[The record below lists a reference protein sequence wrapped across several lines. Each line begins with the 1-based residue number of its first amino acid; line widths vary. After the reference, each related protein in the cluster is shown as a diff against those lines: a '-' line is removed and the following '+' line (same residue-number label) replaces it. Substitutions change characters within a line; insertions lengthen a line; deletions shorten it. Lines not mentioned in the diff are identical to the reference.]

1 MKWLSIK
8 EYLPPACTDVFIR
21 VITKFDDCSFNRYF
35 IGMIENFNKID
46 KLSAWEMANGQYYGD
61 VDSDDYQVTH
71 FAIPDAV
78 AREE

>member
-1 MKWLSIK
+1 
-8 EYLPPACTDVFIR
+8 
-21 VITKFDDCSFNRYF
+21 
-35 IGMIENFNKID
+35 
-46 KLSAWEMANGQYYGD
+46 MANGQYYGD